1 MDVLNNREWSILI
14 WFTALALYVGLS
26 PRMQEVRGSLVD
38 VIQSFFVWKIQA
50 VLFLALLYVSI
61 VVYFLHEMDMWHIG
75 QLKSTLIWFFAVA
88 FLSFFDIEKY
98 KKDSVL
104 FKKIVLDNI
113 KIIALVEFLI
123 GFYVCAA
130 ILG

>member
-1 MDVLNNREWSILI
+1 MDVLNNRELSILI

-50 VLFLALLYVSI
+50 VLFLALFYVSI

-88 FLSFFDIEKY
+88 FLSFFDIEVY
-98 KKDSVL
+98 KKDSGL
-104 FKKIVLDNI
+104 YKKIVLDKARSKTKCNI
-113 KIIALVEFLI
+113 Y
-123 GFYVCAA
+123 G
-130 ILG
+130 G